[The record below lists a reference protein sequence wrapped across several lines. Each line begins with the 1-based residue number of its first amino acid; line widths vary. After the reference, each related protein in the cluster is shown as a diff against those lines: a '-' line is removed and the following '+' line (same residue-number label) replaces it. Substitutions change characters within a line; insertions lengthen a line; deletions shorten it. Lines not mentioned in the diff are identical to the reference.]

1 MIILKTIYLVK
12 HSGPFVDIK
21 NYEDYENVLWEDY
34 NKNMI
39 LSVDGEKR
47 AEKLCEIE
55 ELNNVERIFASDS
68 VRAIASAKYL
78 AEKNN
83 IKIELDERIN
93 ERIFGI
99 DRLCE
104 LPKNFNKL
112 SFDDKNYKMENGES
126 FNDVDKRFI
135 NFINDLLN
143 QNNKYYILFI
153 HGLILLSYL
162 ETICDFKFDG
172 INFDIKYNG
181 KVILDGNP
189 KSPSIYKITY
199 NDNNFVID
207 VDIVEQR
214 SFYE

>member
-1 MIILKTIYLVK
+1 MKTIYLIK

-34 NKNMI
+34 NRNMI

-47 AEKLCEIE
+47 AEKLCEIK

-99 DRLCE
+99 EKLSE
-104 LPKNFNKL
+104 LPKDFNKL
-112 SFDDKNYKMENGES
+112 SFDDKNYKMRSGES

-135 NFINDLLN
+135 DFINDLLN
-143 QNNKYYILFI
+143 QNNESYALFI

-162 ETICDFKFDG
+162 EKICDFAFDG
-172 INFDIKYNG
+172 MNFNIKYND

-189 KSPSIYKITY
+189 KSPSVYKITY
-199 NDNNFVID
+199 NDNNEIID
-207 VDIVEQR
+207 VSIVN
-214 SFYE
+214 

>member
-1 MIILKTIYLVK
+1 MKTIYLIK

-21 NYEDYENVLWEDY
+21 NYEDYENVPWEDY
-34 NKNMI
+34 NRNMI

-47 AEKLCEIE
+47 AERLCEID
-55 ELNNVERIFASDS
+55 ELNNVERIFASNS

-99 DRLCE
+99 EKLSE
-104 LPKNFNKL
+104 LPKDFNKL
-112 SFDDKNYKMENGES
+112 SFDDKSYKMRSGES

-135 NFINDLLN
+135 DFINDLLN
-143 QNNKYYILFI
+143 QNNESYALFI

-162 ETICDFKFDG
+162 EKICDFAFDG
-172 INFDIKYNG
+172 MNFNIKYND

-189 KSPSIYKITY
+189 KSPSVYKITY
-199 NDNNFVID
+199 NDNNEIID
-207 VDIVEQR
+207 VSIVN
-214 SFYE
+214 

>member
-1 MIILKTIYLVK
+1 MKTIYLIK

-34 NKNMI
+34 NRNMI
-39 LSVDGEKR
+39 LSVEGEKR

-93 ERIFGI
+93 ERVFGI
-99 DRLCE
+99 DTLSQ
-104 LPKNFNKL
+104 LPKDFNKL
-112 SFDDKNYKMENGES
+112 SFDDKNYKMNNGES

-143 QNNKYYILFI
+143 QNNNCYILFI

-162 ETICDFKFDG
+162 EKICDFKFDG
-172 INFDIKYNG
+172 MNFDIKYNR

-189 KSPSIYKITY
+189 KSPSVYKITY
-199 NDNNFVID
+199 DYDNAVID
-207 VDIVEQR
+207 VDFIGGE
-214 SFYE
+214 

>member
-1 MIILKTIYLVK
+1 MKIIYLVK

-21 NYEDYENVLWEDY
+21 NYENYENVLWEDY
-34 NKNMI
+34 NRNMI
-39 LSVDGEKR
+39 LSVDGEKN
-47 AEKLCEIE
+47 AERLCEIS

-83 IKIELDERIN
+83 VKIELDKRIN

-99 DRLCE
+99 ERLSE
-104 LPKNFNKL
+104 LPKDFNKL
-112 SFDDKNYKMENGES
+112 SFDDKNYKMKNGES

-143 QNNKYYILFI
+143 QNNNSYILFI

-162 ETICDFKFDG
+162 ETICDFEFDG
-172 INFDIKYNG
+172 VNFDIKF
-181 KVILDGNP
+181 KDKEILNGNP
-189 KSPSIYKITY
+189 KSPSVYKITY
-199 NDNNFVID
+199 DDNNFVID
-207 VDIVEQR
+207 VDVI
-214 SFYE
+214 

>member
-1 MIILKTIYLVK
+1 MKTIYLVK

-34 NKNMI
+34 NRNMI
-39 LSVDGEKR
+39 LSVEGEKR
-47 AEKLCEIE
+47 AERLCEIE

-83 IKIELDERIN
+83 IKIELDKRIN
-93 ERIFGI
+93 ERIFGVET
-99 DRLCE
+99 LSQ
-104 LPKNFNKL
+104 LPNDFNKL
-112 SFDDKNYKMENGES
+112 SFDDKNYKIENGES

-143 QNNKYYILFI
+143 QNNNIYILFI

-172 INFDIKYNG
+172 MNFDIKYNG
-181 KVILDGNP
+181 KEVLNGNP

-199 NDNNFVID
+199 NDDKEVINASL
-207 VDIVEQR
+207 VK
-214 SFYE
+214 

>member
-1 MIILKTIYLVK
+1 MKTIYLVK

-21 NYEDYENVLWEDY
+21 NYEDYENVPWEDY
-34 NKNMI
+34 NRNMI

-47 AEKLCEIE
+47 AERLCEID

-93 ERIFGI
+93 ERIFGVET
-99 DRLCE
+99 LSQ
-104 LPKNFNKL
+104 LPNDFNKL

-135 NFINDLLN
+135 DFINDLLN
-143 QNNKYYILFI
+143 QNNESYILFI

-172 INFDIKYNG
+172 MNFDIKYND
-181 KVILDGNP
+181 KEILNGNP
-189 KSPSIYKITY
+189 KSPSVYKITY
-199 NDNNFVID
+199 NDNNEIID
-207 VDIVEQR
+207 VSIVN
-214 SFYE
+214 

>member
-1 MIILKTIYLVK
+1 MKTIYLIK

-34 NKNMI
+34 NRNMI
-39 LSVDGEKR
+39 LSVEGEKR

-78 AEKNN
+78 TENNN

-99 DRLCE
+99 ERLSE
-104 LPKNFNKL
+104 LPKDFNKL

-126 FNDVDKRFI
+126 FNDVDKRFVD
-135 NFINDLLN
+135 FINDLLN
-143 QNNKYYILFI
+143 QNNKSYALFV

-162 ETICDFKFDG
+162 ETICDFTFNG
-172 INFDIKYNG
+172 MSFNIKYND

-189 KSPSIYKITY
+189 KSPSVYKITY
-199 NDNNFVID
+199 NDNKEVID
-207 VDIVEQR
+207 VDLVR
-214 SFYE
+214 

>member
-1 MIILKTIYLVK
+1 MKTIYLVK

-21 NYEDYENVLWEDY
+21 NYEDYENVLWEAY
-34 NKNMI
+34 NRNMI

-47 AEKLCEIE
+47 AERLCELE

-99 DRLCE
+99 ERLSE
-104 LPKNFNKL
+104 LPKDFNKL
-112 SFDDKNYKMENGES
+112 SFDDKSFKMENGES

-135 NFINDLLN
+135 NFINDLLS
-143 QNNKYYILFI
+143 QNNNCYILFI

-172 INFDIKYNG
+172 MNFDIKYKG
-181 KVILDGNP
+181 KKLLNGNP
-189 KSPSIYKITY
+189 KSPSVYKITY
-199 NDNNFVID
+199 DENNVVID
-207 VDIVEQR
+207 VSIVNK
-214 SFYE
+214 

>member
-1 MIILKTIYLVK
+1 MKTIYLIK

-34 NKNMI
+34 NRNMI

-47 AEKLCEIE
+47 AEKLCGIE

-99 DRLCE
+99 EKLSE
-104 LPKNFNKL
+104 LPENFNKL
-112 SFDDKNYKMENGES
+112 SFDDKNYKMKNGES

-143 QNNKYYILFI
+143 QNNNCYILFV

-162 ETICDFKFDG
+162 ETICNFEFDG
-172 INFDIKYNG
+172 MNFDIKFND
-181 KVILDGNP
+181 KEILNGNP
-189 KSPSIYKITY
+189 KSPSVYKITY
-199 NDNNFVID
+199 DDNKKVID
-207 VDIVEQR
+207 VDIIR
-214 SFYE
+214 

>member
-1 MIILKTIYLVK
+1 MKTMYIVK

-34 NKNMI
+34 NRNMI
-39 LSVDGEKR
+39 LSVEGEKR
-47 AEKLCEIE
+47 AEELCEIA

-68 VRAIASAKYL
+68 ARAIASAKYL

-99 DRLCE
+99 ERLNE
-104 LPKNFNKL
+104 LPKDFNKL

-135 NFINDLLN
+135 DFINDLLN
-143 QNNKYYILFI
+143 QDNNCYILFI

-172 INFDIKYNG
+172 TNFDIKYNG

-189 KSPSIYKITY
+189 KSPSVYKITY
-199 NDNNFVID
+199 NDREVID
-207 VDIVEQR
+207 VDIIR
-214 SFYE
+214 

>member
-1 MIILKTIYLVK
+1 MKTIYLIK
-12 HSGPFVDIK
+12 HCGPFVDIK
-21 NYEDYENVLWEDY
+21 NYEDYENILWEDY

-39 LSVDGEKR
+39 LSVEGEKR

-55 ELNNVERIFASDS
+55 ELNNAERIFASDS

-99 DRLCE
+99 ERLSE
-104 LPKNFNKL
+104 LPNDFNKL
-112 SFDDKNYKMENGES
+112 SFDDKNFKMENGES

-135 NFINDLLN
+135 DFINDLLN
-143 QNNKYYILFI
+143 QNNENYVLFI

-162 ETICDFKFDG
+162 ETICDFAFDG
-172 INFDIKYNG
+172 MNFNIKYKD

-189 KSPSIYKITY
+189 KSPSVYKITY
-199 NDNNFVID
+199 NNDKEVID
-207 VDIVEQR
+207 VDIIR
-214 SFYE
+214 

>member
-1 MIILKTIYLVK
+1 MILKTIYLVK

-34 NKNMI
+34 NRNMI
-39 LSVDGEKR
+39 LSVEGEKR
-47 AEKLCEIE
+47 AEKLCELE

-78 AEKNN
+78 AENNN

-99 DRLCE
+99 ERLSE
-104 LPKNFNKL
+104 LPKDFNKL
-112 SFDDKNYKMENGES
+112 SFDDKNYKMKNGES
-126 FNDVDKRFI
+126 FNDVDKRFV
-135 NFINDLLN
+135 NFINDLLK
-143 QNNKYYILFI
+143 QNNNRYILFI

-172 INFDIKYNG
+172 MNFNIKYNG

-189 KSPSIYKITY
+189 KSPSVYKITY
-199 NDNNFVID
+199 DDNNFVID
-207 VDIVEQR
+207 VDIVE
-214 SFYE
+214 

>member
-1 MIILKTIYLVK
+1 MKTIYLVK

-34 NKNMI
+34 NRNMI
-39 LSVDGEKR
+39 LSVEGEKR

-55 ELNNVERIFASDS
+55 ELNNVEKIFASDS

-83 IKIELDERIN
+83 IKINLDERIN

-99 DRLCE
+99 ERLSE

-112 SFDDKNYKMENGES
+112 SFGDKSFKMENGES

-135 NFINDLLN
+135 DFINDLLN
-143 QNNKYYILFI
+143 QDNNCYILFI

-172 INFDIKYNG
+172 MNFDIKYNG
-181 KVILDGNP
+181 KVILAGNP
-189 KSPSIYKITY
+189 KSPSVYKITY
-199 NDNNFVID
+199 NDNKEVID
-207 VDIVEQR
+207 VELVR
-214 SFYE
+214 R

>member
-1 MIILKTIYLVK
+1 LKTIYLVK

-34 NKNMI
+34 NRNMI
-39 LSVDGEKR
+39 LSVEGEKR
-47 AEKLCEIE
+47 AEKLCELE

-99 DRLCE
+99 ERLSE
-104 LPKNFNKL
+104 LPKDFNKL
-112 SFDDKNYKMENGES
+112 SFDNKNYKMENGES
-126 FNDVDKRFI
+126 FNDVDNRFI

-143 QNNKYYILFI
+143 QNNNSYILFI

-162 ETICDFKFDG
+162 EIICDFKFDG
-172 INFDIKYNG
+172 MNFDIKYNG

-199 NDNNFVID
+199 GDNNFVID
-207 VDIVEQR
+207 VDVVE
-214 SFYE
+214 

>member
-1 MIILKTIYLVK
+1 MKTIYLVK

-34 NKNMI
+34 NRNMI

-55 ELNNVERIFASDS
+55 ELNNIERIFASDS

-78 AEKNN
+78 AEKHN
-83 IKIELDERIN
+83 IKIELDKRIN

-99 DRLCE
+99 ERLSQ
-104 LPKNFNKL
+104 LPKDFNKL
-112 SFDDKNYKMENGES
+112 SFDDKNYKMNNGES

-143 QNNKYYILFI
+143 QNNKSYILFI

-162 ETICDFKFDG
+162 ETICDFNFDG
-172 INFDIKYNG
+172 MNFDIKYND
-181 KVILDGNP
+181 KVILNGNP
-189 KSPSIYKITY
+189 KSPSVYKITY
-199 NDNNFVID
+199 NDNKEIID
-207 VDIVEQR
+207 VDIIG
-214 SFYE
+214 

>member
-1 MIILKTIYLVK
+1 MKTIYLVK

-21 NYEDYENVLWEDY
+21 NYEDYENVPWEDY
-34 NKNMI
+34 NRNMI

-47 AEKLCEIE
+47 AEKLCEIK

-78 AEKNN
+78 AEKSN

-99 DRLCE
+99 ERLSE

-126 FNDVDKRFI
+126 FNDVDKRFV
-135 NFINDLLN
+135 NFISDLLN
-143 QNNKYYILFI
+143 QDNNSYILFI

-162 ETICDFKFDG
+162 ETICDFEFDG
-172 INFDIKYNG
+172 MSFDIKFND
-181 KVILDGNP
+181 KEILKGNP
-189 KSPSIYKITY
+189 KSPSVYKITY
-199 NDNNFVID
+199 NDDNVVID
-207 VDIVEQR
+207 VDIINR
-214 SFYE
+214 

>member
-1 MIILKTIYLVK
+1 MKTIYLIK

-21 NYEDYENVLWEDY
+21 NYENYENVLWEDY
-34 NKNMI
+34 NRNMI

-47 AEKLCEIE
+47 AERLCEIQ
-55 ELNNVERIFASDS
+55 ELDNVERIFASDS

-99 DRLCE
+99 DKLSQ

-112 SFDDKNYKMENGES
+112 SFDDKNYKMKNGES
-126 FNDVDKRFI
+126 FHDVDKRFI

-143 QNNKYYILFI
+143 QDNNCYILFI

-162 ETICDFKFDG
+162 ETICDFSFDG
-172 INFDIKYNG
+172 NTFDIKYKN
-181 KVILDGNP
+181 KEIINGNP
-189 KSPSIYKITY
+189 KSPSVYKITY
-199 NDNNFVID
+199 NDGKEVID
-207 VDIVEQR
+207 VNLINR
-214 SFYE
+214 

>member
-1 MIILKTIYLVK
+1 MKTIYLIK

-21 NYEDYENVLWEDY
+21 NYEDYENILWEDY

-39 LSVDGEKR
+39 LSVEGEKR

-55 ELNNVERIFASDS
+55 ELNNIERIFASDS

-99 DRLCE
+99 ERLSE
-104 LPKNFNKL
+104 LPNDFNKL
-112 SFDDKNYKMENGES
+112 SFDDKNFKMENGES

-135 NFINDLLN
+135 DFINDLLN
-143 QNNKYYILFI
+143 QNNESYVLFI

-162 ETICDFKFDG
+162 ETICDFAFDG
-172 INFDIKYNG
+172 MNFNIKYND

-189 KSPSIYKITY
+189 KSPSVYRVTY
-199 NDNNFVID
+199 DDHREVID
-207 VDIVEQR
+207 VDIIR
-214 SFYE
+214 

>member
-1 MIILKTIYLVK
+1 MKTIYLVK

-34 NKNMI
+34 NRNMI
-39 LSVDGEKR
+39 LSVEGEKR

-78 AEKNN
+78 SEQNN

-99 DRLCE
+99 ETLSQ
-104 LPKNFNKL
+104 LPKDFNKL
-112 SFDDKNYKMENGES
+112 SFDDKNYKMGNGES

-135 NFINDLLN
+135 DFINDLLN
-143 QNNKYYILFI
+143 QNNESYILFI

-172 INFDIKYNG
+172 MNFDIKYNE
-181 KVILDGNP
+181 KLILDGNP
-189 KSPSIYKITY
+189 KSPSVYKITY
-199 NDNNFVID
+199 NDNNEIID
-207 VDIVEQR
+207 VSIIN
-214 SFYE
+214 